1 MRSGIHLVV
10 VAVLI
15 GSAGCTHIALERRT
29 VKQAGTLTDLQ
40 YKQVLDNLA
49 MFAGNPEAMPWHV
62 KVTGGLV
69 QIADQGDAAFGAGFG
84 AVLEARTGSV
94 FNHSVGAQRGIVGQW
109 DVDPAT
115 DPDELEMLHLAYRKA
130 VRPDDPFLR
139 QEILEKICELSV
151 RFDLLPQ
158 KKTIQSIL
166 TETKEGGEGLE
177 TLDRLIAGL
186 ISEVLAAPCGTKK
199 DMERAR
205 CAQNF
210 KRYQVE
216 ELLSLIPDRVS
227 ANDGGW
233 ENKVTELIKKAKH
246 KNDKLKLEDR
256 ELARRWVPV
265 LKDKIEQ
272 LEKTGADSTRIVE
285 LNQWRCE
292 LKTIGTKPTTPGNAT
307 PAQQLQNFR
316 LQKLAITRRGKGETV
331 DRGQQE
337 ESDTIL
343 RILTAVHD
351 ACAPG
356 YLPRTDIKWETE
368 RNAALIDQAEDKIR
382 KLEKLLD
389 PMSPFQTPW
398 LHCGQKKDV
407 PKCACY
413 VGHYRDCLGDRYVWV
428 TPDGLK
434 TLREFTLVIL
444 TLAPI
449 EKQDVISG
457 RGAAFSPTL
466 R

>member
-1 MRSGIHLVV
+1 MRPWIILI
-10 VAVLI
+10 AVTIL
-15 GSAGCTHIALERRT
+15 GTGCTHTALERRT
-29 VKQAGTLTDLQ
+29 VKQASTLTDLQ
-40 YKQVLDNLA
+40 YKQVMDNLA

-62 KVTGGLV
+62 KIKGGLI
-69 QIADQGDAAFGAGFG
+69 QIADQGNVTLGAEFPIPVVGE
-84 AVLEARTGSV
+84 AVTKLFPSA
-94 FNHSVGAQRGIVGQW
+94 GAQRGIVGQW

-130 VRPDDPFLR
+130 VRPDDPSLR

-151 RFDLLPQ
+151 RFDVLP
-158 KKTIQSIL
+158 KKETIQSIL
-166 TETKEGGEGLE
+166 TETKDGREGLE
-177 TLDRLIAGL
+177 TLNRIIDGLRLEARESQRKISMLKGHIANLPVDKPEL
-186 ISEVLAAPCGTKK
+186 ISE
-199 DMERAR
+199 
-205 CAQNF
+205 
-210 KRYQVE
+210 
-216 ELLSLIPDRVS
+216 
-227 ANDGGW
+227 
-233 ENKVTELIKKAKH
+233 KAKLE
-246 KNDKLKLEDR
+246 KERDEWDAALKFTVEQY
-256 ELARRWVPV
+256 WV
-265 LKDKIEQ
+265 LKD
-272 LEKTGADSTRIVE
+272 LLPKTAENTAAVIDFNAFLAESKVQSPDQRKVQSPPKSSPTRGRE
-285 LNQWRCE
+285 R
-292 LKTIGTKPTTPGNAT
+292 IG
-307 PAQQLQNFR
+307 
-316 LQKLAITRRGKGETV
+316 KLGPQ
-331 DRGQQE
+331 DD
-337 ESDTIL
+337 SDTML

-389 PMSPFQTPW
+389 PSSPFHTPW
-398 LHCGQKKDV
+398 LNCGQKKDV

-449 EKQDVISG
+449 EKQDMVSG
-457 RGAAFSPTL
+457 RGAAFSPTF

>member
-1 MRSGIHLVV
+1 MRPWIILALVATV
-10 VAVLI
+10 
-15 GSAGCTHIALERRT
+15 GTGCTHTALERRT
-29 VKQAGTLTDLQ
+29 VKQASTLTDLQ
-40 YKQVLDNLA
+40 HQQVLDNLA

-62 KVTGGLV
+62 KVKGGLV
-69 QIADQGDAAFGAGFG
+69 QIADQGNAGFG
-84 AVLEARTGSV
+84 AELAGGISDEVKNIFSP
-94 FNHSVGAQRGIVGQW
+94 SVGAQRGIVGQW
-109 DVDPAT
+109 DIDPAT

-130 VRPDDPFLR
+130 IRPDDPNLR
-139 QEILEKICELSV
+139 QEILEKICEVSV
-151 RFDLLPQ
+151 RFDVLPA

-186 ISEVLAAPCGTKK
+186 VTEVLADPCGTA
-199 DMERAR
+199 DDQARAP
-205 CAQNF
+205 CAKGF

-216 ELLSLIPDRVS
+216 ELLSLIPDGV
-227 ANDGGW
+227 W
-233 ENKVTELIKKAKH
+233 EEKVKELREQPKH
-246 KNDKLKLEDR
+246 EPVDR
-256 ELARRWVPV
+256 ERARRWVPV
-265 LKDKIEQ
+265 LEDKLKE
-272 LEKTGADSTRIVE
+272 LRKTGADTNRIAAVE
-285 LNQWRCE
+285 QMQRDLKSIGNQPLDE
-292 LKTIGTKPTTPGNAT
+292 KPAEIQRSPRPQPQRGAGEANRS
-307 PAQQLQNFR
+307 AQ
-316 LQKLAITRRGKGETV
+316 
-331 DRGQQE
+331 D
-337 ESDTIL
+337 ESDTML

-351 ACAPG
+351 ACSPG

-389 PMSPFQTPW
+389 PTSPFQTPW

-407 PKCACY
+407 PNCACY

-449 EKQDVISG
+449 EKQDMVSG
-457 RGAAFSPTL
+457 RGAAFSPSF